1 MWAMAI
7 PAAISAGTAIYNAIN
22 NRNQQE
28 KANKQLQSTIQ
39 NRPSYTTPGYIN
51 SILDI
56 ANRQSGGNMP
66 GYAQAQDKIAA
77 NTALG
82 AGEVN
87 RTALDPNQTLGALT
101 KLYTNQTANQN
112 NLAVQNANY
121 QNNQLN
127 NLKSAYQLG
136 ADYADKGWDW
146 NTKQA
151 FEEQYNRLAADRAAY
166 NQAANQSTQGL
177 MTGLSNFGSSL
188 MDAYSRNPNAFKD
201 WFGTSSAGN
210 STGSFINP
218 ALTSAYIN
226 NTPKKIKY

>member
-7 PAAISAGTAIYNAIN
+7 PAAISTGTAIYNAIN

-39 NRPSYTTPGYIN
+39 NRPSYPTPGYIN

-56 ANRQSGGNMP
+56 ANRQAGGNMP

-82 AGEVN
+82 AGEIN

-151 FEEQYNRLAADRAAY
+151 FEEQYNRLVADRAAY
-166 NQAANQSTQGL
+166 NQAKNQSLQGL
-177 MTGLSNFGSSL
+177 MSGMSNLSSSIIN
-188 MDAYSRNPNAFKD
+188 AYSKNPDGFSD
-201 WFGTSSAGN
+201 WFGDKDEGDNGDSKKKSSDN
-210 STGSFINP
+210 
-218 ALTSAYIN
+218 
-226 NTPKKIKY
+226 KK

>member
-82 AGEVN
+82 AGEIN

-166 NQAANQSTQGL
+166 NQAKNQSLQGL
-177 MTGLSNFGSSL
+177 ISGMSNLSSSIIN
-188 MDAYSRNPNAFKD
+188 AYSKNPDGFSD
-201 WFGTSSAGN
+201 WFGDKDEGDNGDSKKKSSDN
-210 STGSFINP
+210 
-218 ALTSAYIN
+218 
-226 NTPKKIKY
+226 KK

>member
-56 ANRQSGGNMP
+56 ANRQAGGNMP

-82 AGEVN
+82 AGEIN

-151 FEEQYNRLAADRAAY
+151 FEEQYNRLVAGRAAC
-166 NQAANQSTQGL
+166 NQAKNQSLQGL
-177 MTGLSNFGSSL
+177 MSGMSNLSSSIIN
-188 MDAYSRNPNAFKD
+188 AYSKNPNGFSD
-201 WFGTSSAGN
+201 WFGDKDEGDNGDSKKKSSDN
-210 STGSFINP
+210 
-218 ALTSAYIN
+218 
-226 NTPKKIKY
+226 KK